1 MKLMKNFTVFE
12 GADGSGTSTQLRLL
26 EDRFGKAAER
36 SFPPIFTTF
45 EPTDSPV
52 GRLLR
57 SGLKGETPLKSE
69 TLAYLFAADRN
80 EHLFGPEGIAERC
93 QRGELVVQDRYTASS
108 LAYQGITCGDEL
120 PARLNR
126 DFPVPELLLYF
137 DIDSETAQK
146 RMAGRKT
153 REIYEHLEFQI
164 KVRER
169 YKVLLKRFEE
179 AGSRLVIIDASLPPE
194 EVADEVWREIQ
205 KMPIFKRER

>member
-1 MKLMKNFTVFE
+1 MKIMKNFTVFE

-26 EDRFGKAAER
+26 EDRFEKAGER
-36 SFPPIFTTF
+36 PLPPLFTTS
-45 EPTDSPV
+45 EPTDGPV

-69 TLAYLFAADRN
+69 TIAYLFAADRN

-108 LAYQGITCGDEL
+108 LVYQGITCGDEL

-126 DFPVPELLLYF
+126 DFPVPELLFYF

-146 RMAGRKT
+146 RMAERKT

-169 YKVLLKRFEE
+169 YKALLNSFEE
-179 AGSRLVIIDASLPPE
+179 AGSRLVVIDASLPPQ

-205 KMPIFKRER
+205 KLPIF

>member
-1 MKLMKNFTVFE
+1 MKILENFTVFE

-26 EDRFGKAAER
+26 ADRFDRLEGR
-36 SFPPIFTTF
+36 PVPPLFTTF
-45 EPTDSPV
+45 EPTDSPI

-69 TLAYLFAADRN
+69 TIAYLFAADRN
-80 EHLFGPEGIAERC
+80 EHIFGPEGIAVRC

-108 LAYQGITCGDEL
+108 LVYQGITCGDEL

-137 DIDSETAQK
+137 DIDSETAQR
-146 RMAGRKT
+146 RMAGRET
-153 REIYEHLEFQI
+153 REIYEYLDFQI

-169 YKVLLKRFEE
+169 YKALLTRFEE
-179 AGSRLVIIDASLPPE
+179 EGSRLVVIDASLSPR

-205 KMPIFKRER
+205 KMPIFST